1 MFNSNKIQF
10 IYTFSNSRDYHY
22 ILHNDVNTYDFSK
35 GFNERLSKTTEYIRI
50 YIDCDHISNI
60 NEYNQFINYCN
71 SIKNTLGDYSIGG
84 YTNDI
89 DISNQIGLKYIKNA
103 DKIISIHIVFYQ
115 VRTKPSVLN
124 DFIKQNK
131 DKLDTQ
137 IDTNVYKL
145 STSQLFRHCM
155 SDKRIS
161 ATNIKQTA
169 GNILNGL
176 SPSTQIITADGSEQE
191 IDNETLMKAFGLE
204 DEMEGYDIFDGD
216 IIDTDM
222 IVDMLDVNNDLANNP
237 VNLLEPKVCKQKST
251 KKDICKF
258 TINDIGYSNDLI
270 QLDKFELLE
279 LLNNITQ
286 EPHNNDL
293 IHTITPLYHSPLDI
307 DFIIE
312 VVSEWY
318 EQIAHKTDD
327 NINQIVHSMYKSE
340 NSNKWLFSLINKI
353 GNEEIKQEWK
363 AKYKTQSVNME
374 VTINNSTWCYTDI
387 IRKDYNINDLTSL
400 LTDLRGIIGFVGSR
414 YFIKEYVPNSKQYYV
429 HEYKKESFND
439 MLTKR
444 KPFKGNNK
452 INLCQIVNEYSNLF
466 LYDDY
471 QLYKPDNTNI
481 DKQLHTINIFQGYKY
496 DEIITDDFT
505 ILEPFLKHIKE
516 VNCNNNDKKYEYL
529 MNWFANIIKNIA
541 VKNGTMPIMYG
552 SQGSGKSMFVE
563 TMCELLG
570 HLAVSNADDLDKV
583 FGKFN
588 KMNENKVLIVLNE
601 ISEATDKFAYSE
613 KMKSRITQTNTLIES
628 KGVDT
633 RIGLNYANYIM
644 TANYPDPIVSQ
655 KGDRRSIYFPTNNK
669 YCGDMDYFTE
679 LFKDIQPK
687 KQGEYNQKF
696 MGILL
701 HYMLTQ
707 FDPDSFNFEKLI
719 IETNNNT
726 KTIYNEQL
734 ERQYEGLDGVNKF
747 VVDRYQWFEIGFPID
762 KICIEGYK
770 TTGIAKK
777 LKSICDEPIRLR
789 INSKKVKEL
798 QDQYIS
804 IDDVTPNVYNEFET
818 TKSRF
823 YKLKSRE
830 QIPDLYNIID
840 YKKFQ
845 AEQADNN
852 DEE

>member
-60 NEYNQFINYCN
+60 NEYNQFISYCN
-71 SIKNTLGDYSIGG
+71 SIKNTLGEYSIGG

-161 ATNIKQTA
+161 ASNIKQTA

-222 IVDMLDVNNDLANNP
+222 IVDMLDVSNDLANNP
-237 VNLLEPKVCKQKST
+237 VNLLETKVCKQKST

-270 QLDKFELLE
+270 QLDRFELLE

-286 EPHNNDL
+286 EPHNSDL
-293 IHTITPLYHSPLDI
+293 IHTITQLYHSPLDI
-307 DFIIE
+307 DFIID

-318 EQIAHKTDD
+318 EQIDHKTDD

-429 HEYKKESFND
+429 HEYKKETFND

-777 LKSICDEPIRLR
+777 LKSICDEPVRLR
-789 INSKKVKEL
+789 INSKKAKEL
-798 QDQYIS
+798 QDKYIS
-804 IDDVTPNVYNEFET
+804 IDDVTPNVYSEFET
-818 TKSRF
+818 TQTRF

-845 AEQADNN
+845 AEQANNN
-852 DEE
+852 DDE